1 MCLANLVCENTDSVH
16 RWLLCSVSASAWNSR
31 RALFPTLRAEGVDG
45 NLQSYNLD
53 PAGCASS
60 VCVRDSCYLFSVCEQ
75 RKHTNIQCF
84 LFHKQA
90 FYRWTDDEIS
100 STIKGTVPPPLVI
113 HSFIFILSLFL
124 PLCLIFLYFVAFLC
138 ICGCFVDLCG
148 SRWIIDFHEE
158 TNTRCLVF
166 ATYKT
171 TRTWE
176 GEVHSKITSTYFAS
190 GLQRCLSNTVVFD
203 LLSFAKL
210 TFLNYSESKWRLYP

>member
-1 MCLANLVCENTDSVH
+1 MQQQEPSELWHLKQLSARRATTLILLDVLPLCVSETVVTCLVCV
-16 RWLLCSVSASAWNSR
+16 
-31 RALFPTLRAEGVDG
+31 
-45 NLQSYNLD
+45 
-53 PAGCASS
+53 SS
-60 VCVRDSCYLFSVCEQ
+60 VNTQTFSVFYSTNRHFTGEQ
-75 RKHTNIQCF
+75 TMRSAPRLREQF
-84 LFHKQA
+84 
-90 FYRWTDDEIS
+90 
-100 STIKGTVPPPLVI
+100 PP
-113 HSFIFILSLFL
+113 SGL

-190 GLQRCLSNTVVFD
+190 GLQHCLSNTVVFD